1 MKALTASRLPL
12 LLSPRCLWVA
22 LAFNIGCQS
31 TALTSLRP
39 LLEALTIAFF
49 LAPLLFFD
57 WIGAIRWNLL
67 AGDPRLF
74 GSAWA
79 ADAVYALSSSLVLFL
94 ISKLVVALFR
104 LRQ

>member
-12 LLSPRCLWVA
+12 FLAALPWLA
-22 LAFNIGCQS
+22 LALNIGCQS
-31 TALTSLRP
+31 AALTSLRP
-39 LLEALTIAFF
+39 LAEALTIAFF

-67 AGDPRLF
+67 AGDPQLF

-94 ISKLVVALFR
+94 IGKLVGTLFR
-104 LRQ
+104 SRQ

>member
-1 MKALTASRLPL
+1 MKTLTVRRLPL
-12 LLSPRCLWVA
+12 FLAA
-22 LAFNIGCQS
+22 LPWLALGLNIVCQS
-31 TALTSLRP
+31 ATLAPLRP
-39 LLEALTIAFF
+39 LAEALSIAFF

-79 ADAVYALSSSLVLFL
+79 ANAIYALSSSILLFAAG
-94 ISKLVVALFR
+94 KLLLSFWR
-104 LRQ
+104 LWR